1 MSDVL
6 KQPKRVMA
14 QAIEQAAL
22 NGVARA
28 IESRKAA
35 GVELSAGDVDQV
47 SGGAMLNWQIAGGD
61 LLGVLKAVQTP
72 VEAKL
77 SVSSA
82 ARRRRRKWRISPS
95 RSRSPKSFSLWRG
108 L

>member
-6 KQPKRVMA
+6 KQPKRLMA
-14 QAIEQAAL
+14 QAIEQAAQ

-61 LLGVLKAVQTP
+61 LLGVLRAVQTP
-72 VEAKL
+72 VANP
-77 SVSSA
+77 VAQGANIAGA
-82 ARRRRRKWRISPS
+82 AAQMNVVA
-95 RSRSPKSFSLWRG
+95 G
-108 L
+108 

>member
-6 KQPKRVMA
+6 KQPKRLMA

-35 GVELSAGDVDQV
+35 GVELCASDVDQV
-47 SGGAMLNWQIAGGD
+47 SGGALINWQIAGGD

-72 VEAKL
+72 VANP
-77 SVSSA
+77 VAQGANIAGA
-82 ARRRRRKWRISPS
+82 AAQINVM
-95 RSRSPKSFSLWRG
+95 G
-108 L
+108 G

>member
-6 KQPKRVMA
+6 KQPKRVMV

-72 VEAKL
+72 VAT
-77 SVSSA
+77 VSQPAVNA
-82 ARRRRRKWRISPS
+82 AQINTIAMA
-95 RSRSPKSFSLWRG
+95 G
-108 L
+108 